1 MMNSLGK
8 ICIVLALALLILPA
22 GVMAAAAIST
32 IAPGNTV
39 FLGEEGLDITAA
51 MAGNTRIGWWASAAN
66 IYNSAPSYTITVPD
80 PSGFSV
86 SPSEFSGRLGPWYRI
101 NASGVNCPSS
111 DCNAPSSLAFTVADP
126 NLDIQV
132 EDATLGYDA
141 TNGWIPTDDEIQFR
155 ITTNLYQITQRP
167 GVFAVPIRIYV
178 RSPDG
183 ATLSALTNKEGTT
196 TSLMIPVTSTP
207 YSTGPIWDTG
217 RRDTYPSGTYA
228 IWAEC
233 NVNSMNDNYGALGK
247 TVSSNVGMLSQERN
261 PLISVN
267 TRTTAP
273 TTVATSVPTTVKT
286 SVATTVQTTVTT
298 PVTIL
303 ATPPTTPPAAPS
315 TALPTATQT
324 KSPGFES
331 ALAGCALLLTLAWSV
346 RKD

>member
-1 MMNSLGK
+1 
-8 ICIVLALALLILPA
+8 
-22 GVMAAAAIST
+22 
-32 IAPGNTV
+32 
-39 FLGEEGLDITAA
+39 
-51 MAGNTRIGWWASAAN
+51 
-66 IYNSAPSYTITVPD
+66 
-80 PSGFSV
+80 
-86 SPSEFSGRLGPWYRI
+86 
-101 NASGVNCPSS
+101 
-111 DCNAPSSLAFTVADP
+111 
-126 NLDIQV
+126 
-132 EDATLGYDA
+132 
-141 TNGWIPTDDEIQFR
+141 
-155 ITTNLYQITQRP
+155 
-167 GVFAVPIRIYV
+167 
-178 RSPDG
+178 
-183 ATLSALTNKEGTT
+183 
-196 TSLMIPVTSTP
+196 MIPVTSTP